1 MKKIKEKKWGWSLQM
16 ITLNQGN
23 IIYQVWPIW
32 VAFAWKLYLT
42 WGISKLIHM
51 LIRSIKLWF
60 NWIIKEVI
68 FDPCMCAQTCL
79 TLCNFMDCNPP
90 DFLHPWN
97 FPGKNTGVGCHFLL
111 QRIFPLTLGWDLH
124 HLHLLKWQVDSLP
137 LHHVGSPDFLP
148 RFQLYD

>member
-42 WGISKLIHM
+42 WDVSKLIHM

-68 FDPCMCAQTCL
+68 FDPCMCAQACL
-79 TLCNFMDCNPP
+79 TLCNFTDCNPP
-90 DFLHPWN
+90 DSSILGIFQARILEWVALSYSRGSSLWPWDGTYIICISLSGRWILYHCIAWEAL
-97 FPGKNTGVGCHFLL
+97 FFD
-111 QRIFPLTLGWDLH
+111 LGFN
-124 HLHLLKWQVDSLP
+124 K
-137 LHHVGSPDFLP
+137 
-148 RFQLYD
+148 YD